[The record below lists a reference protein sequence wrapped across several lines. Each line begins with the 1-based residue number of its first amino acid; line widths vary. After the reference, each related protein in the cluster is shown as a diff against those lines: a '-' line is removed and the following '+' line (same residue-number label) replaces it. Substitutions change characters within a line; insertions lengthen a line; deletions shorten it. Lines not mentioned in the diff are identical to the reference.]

1 MRVIALRDLPTD
13 ARVNQLVLSSGPD
26 GQRLAAVAGAETGTA
41 AVRWLTPAD
50 GTELAR
56 RDLPVPGGGAFPTLS
71 PDRCGLAYLAPA
83 GDALW
88 YERPFDSPPQARGVP
103 ESLQHS
109 LAFHPAGIQL
119 FGVGDGVSGWG
130 THEFFGAAV
139 SEDEGFGARF
149 LYMSDGGADGRVSAV
164 AASGMYAMS
173 QSSGDVSFYYGG
185 DWSGFIEGDGRGPV
199 TAMAFAD
206 SGGDRLIV
214 AHGRE
219 VGVYRMVYED
229 RDQDFDEVRRVFAL
243 PEHPAAVAGIAVAP
257 DGSRFVTACADGSVR
272 VWGPKRGPALAAF
285 DWQVGELTAV
295 ALAPDGAT
303 GAAGTADGR
312 VVLWD
317 LA

>member
-1 MRVIALRDLPTD
+1 MRVLSLLDLPAN

-26 GQRLAAVAGAETGTA
+26 GQRIAAVAGAETGTG
-41 AVRWLTPAD
+41 AVRWLALPD

-56 RDLPVPGGGAFPTLS
+56 RNLPVPHGGAHPTLS
-71 PDRCGLAYLAPA
+71 PDGRGLAYLS
-83 GDALW
+83 GEGNALW
-88 YERPFDSPPQARGVP
+88 YERPFDTPPLARGVP
-103 ESLQHS
+103 QSLQHS
-109 LAFHPAGIQL
+109 LAFHPVGIQL

-130 THEFFGAAV
+130 THEFFGAEM

-149 LYMSDGGADGRVSAV
+149 LYMSEGGADGRVSAV

-173 QSSGDVSFYYGG
+173 HSSGDVSFYYGG

-206 SGGDRLIV
+206 PGGDRLIV
-214 AHGRE
+214 AHGKQ

-229 RDQDFDEVRRVFAL
+229 RDQDFDEVKRVFAL
-243 PEHPAAVAGIAVAP
+243 PKHPATVTGIAVAP
-257 DGSRFVTACADGSVR
+257 DGGRFVTACADGSVR
-272 VWGPKRGPALAAF
+272 VWGPKKGPELAAF

-295 ALAPDGAT
+295 ALAPDGT
-303 GAAGTADGR
+303 IGAAGTADGR

-317 LA
+317 LS